1 MQHDPDWFKHA
12 TEEIESLRPVFGPC
26 LVQAH
31 HVGSTSIPGIMAKPI
46 LDLVAEVTD
55 LTDLDARRPEFEAIG
70 YVWRGE
76 YGIPGRRYIR
86 PDNNRVHWH
95 CYAQGSERVH
105 EHLVFRDYLRTCPA
119 KAHAYQAAKI
129 DAMAKHDAGSSSY
142 VDEKSPTLEVLLAEA
157 VAWAA
162 ERSAGA
168 KSCDKADAPRNGACP
183 TN

>member
-1 MQHDPDWFKHA
+1 
-12 TEEIESLRPVFGPC
+12 
-26 LVQAH
+26 
-31 HVGSTSIPGIMAKPI
+31 MAKPI

-55 LTDLDARRPEFEAIG
+55 LTDLDVRRPEFEAIG

-105 EHLVFRDYLRTCPA
+105 EHLVFRDYLRTYPA
-119 KAHAYQAAKI
+119 KAHAYEAAKI

-142 VDEKSPTLEVLLAEA
+142 VDEKSPTLEALLAEA
-157 VAWAA
+157 AAWAA
-162 ERSAGA
+162 ARKLTRRGTVLVQQIDPKLSCVLHKCRDA
-168 KSCDKADAPRNGACP
+168 KLIKD
-183 TN
+183 T